1 MEINDLKI
9 FQMVAT
15 LGSVSKTAAELSYVQ
30 SNVTARIKLLEK
42 ELGTPLFYRNKRGM
56 TLNTEGKRLLEYSRE
71 IINKFEEMQKYFHR
85 ASEPSGVLEVGMV
98 ETINALPRLL
108 SSYCSQYPHV
118 DISLKAGVTENLLQK
133 VLDLALDGAF
143 VSGPINHPL
152 IEQEQVFQEELV
164 LVTKNSSFTAS
175 DITGKALLL
184 YKKGCGYRERLETWM
199 KVEGLIPKKVME
211 FGTFETIIGG
221 VAAGIGITILPKSA
235 VHHLVESGTVHI
247 HRIPEPYHEVTT
259 VFIRRKDS
267 FVTNTMQA
275 FLNEIRLQKTKA

>member
-71 IINKFEEMQKYFHR
+71 IIAKFEEMQNYFHR

-98 ETINALPRLL
+98 ETINALPGLL

-118 DISLKAGVTENLLQK
+118 DLSLKAGVTENLLQK

-235 VHHLVESGTVHI
+235 VHHLVESGAVHI
-247 HRIPEPYHEVTT
+247 HCIPEPYHEVTT

-267 FVTNTMQA
+267 FITSTMQA
-275 FLNEIRLQKTKA
+275 FLDEIRLQKMKA